1 MLRVTRITTSADWL
15 TDPEDRVV
23 LTYEYRH
30 RRRITLTSEKG
41 VEFLLNLAAVPDLKD
56 GDGFLLSN
64 GKTIRIAAA
73 PEELMEIACADPLQL
88 ARVAYHLGN
97 RHLPVEIAPGV
108 LRIHADHVVG
118 DMAKGLGAKVALVQ
132 APFNPEGG
140 AYAETGGHGHPETE
154 HVHGPGCGH
163 DHDDH
168 GHGHGHGH
176 GHDHGHE
183 QAHDHGHVHGPGC
196 GHDHH
201 DHEHKHDHGHGHDHH
216 HEGHVHGPGCKHD

>member
-30 RRRITLTSEKG
+30 RRRITLISEKG

-64 GKTIRIAAA
+64 GKTILIAAA
-73 PEELMEIACADPLQL
+73 PEELMEITCADSLQF

-118 DMAKGLGAKVALVQ
+118 DMAKGLGAKVILVQ

-140 AYAETGGHGHPETE
+140 AYADTGGHADH
-154 HVHGPGCGH
+154 H
-163 DHDDH
+163 D
-168 GHGHGHGH
+168 
-176 GHDHGHE
+176 
-183 QAHDHGHVHGPGC
+183 HDHGHVHGPGC

-201 DHEHKHDHGHGHDHH
+201 DHHGHDHHGHDHHGHDHHDHGHGHGQDHH
-216 HEGHVHGPGCKHD
+216 HDHHHDHGHVHGPGCKHD

>member
-1 MLRVTRITTSADWL
+1 MLRVTRLTTSDQWL

-23 LTYEYRH
+23 LTYEYRN

-56 GDGFLLSN
+56 GEGLLLNN
-64 GKTIRIAAA
+64 GKTILVVAAD
-73 PEELMEIACADPLQL
+73 EDLMEIACADPLQL

-97 RHLPVEIAPGV
+97 RHLPVEIAPGR

-118 DMAKGLGAKVALVQ
+118 DMAKGLGATVSLVR

-140 AYAETGGHGHPETE
+140 AYEQTGHGHDHAHAHE

-163 DHDDH
+163 DH
-168 GHGHGHGH
+168 GHEHH
-176 GHDHGHE
+176 GHDHGHGHHGHE
-183 QAHDHGHVHGPGC
+183 HRHDHDHGHVHGPGC
-196 GHDHH
+196 
-201 DHEHKHDHGHGHDHH
+201 KHD
-216 HEGHVHGPGCKHD
+216 

>member
-1 MLRVTRITTSADWL
+1 MLRVTRITTSAEWL
-15 TDPEDRVV
+15 SDPDDKVV

-41 VEFLLNLAAVPDLKD
+41 VEFMLNLASVPDLRE

-64 GKTIRIAAA
+64 GKTILVAAA
-73 PEELMEIACADPLQL
+73 AEDLMEISCSDPLQL

-118 DMAKGLGAKVALVQ
+118 DMAKGLGAKVTLVQ
-132 APFNPEGG
+132 AAFNPEGG
-140 AYAETGGHGHPETE
+140 AYAETTAAEHGHQEHDHGHE

-163 DHDDH
+163 DHGQ
-168 GHGHGHGH
+168 GHGPGYGHGH
-176 GHDHGHE
+176 GHDHA
-183 QAHDHGHVHGPGC
+183 QHDHGHVHGP
-196 GHDHH
+196 D
-201 DHEHKHDHGHGHDHH
+201 
-216 HEGHVHGPGCKHD
+216 CKHD

>member
-1 MLRVTRITTSADWL
+1 MLRVTRITTSSEWL
-15 TDPEDRVV
+15 SDPDDKVV

-30 RRRITLTSEKG
+30 RRRITLTSERG
-41 VEFLLNLAAVPDLKD
+41 VEFLLNLASVPDLRE

-64 GKTIRIAAA
+64 GKTILVAAA
-73 PEELMEIACADPLQL
+73 AEDLMEISCSDPLQL

-132 APFNPEGG
+132 AAFNPEGG
-140 AYAETGGHGHPETE
+140 AYAETTAAEHGHHDHGHAE

-163 DHDDH
+163 DHGHDH
-168 GHGHGHGH
+168 NH
-176 GHDHGHE
+176 GHDHAHHDHAHHDHEKHDHGH
-183 QAHDHGHVHGPGC
+183 QDHGHVHGPN
-196 GHDHH
+196 
-201 DHEHKHDHGHGHDHH
+201 
-216 HEGHVHGPGCKHD
+216 CKHD

>member
-1 MLRVTRITTSADWL
+1 MLRVTRVTTSADWL

-41 VEFLLNLAAVPDLKD
+41 VEFLLNLASVPDLKD

-64 GKTIRIAAA
+64 GKTILIAAA
-73 PEELMEIACADPLQL
+73 PEELMEITCADSLQL

-140 AYAETGGHGHPETE
+140 AYAEAAGHAAHAEE

-163 DHDDH
+163 DH
-168 GHGHGHGH
+168 H
-176 GHDHGHE
+176 GHDHGHDHAHDHGHVHGPDCGHDHHGHE
-183 QAHDHGHVHGPGC
+183 HHGHDHQHEHHDHGHVHGPGC
-196 GHDHH
+196 
-201 DHEHKHDHGHGHDHH
+201 KHD
-216 HEGHVHGPGCKHD
+216 